1 MTSEI
6 AHKTNNESLYENTRN
21 SDTKV
26 FNSEILRKNEQLN
39 KLDQVNDLKINS
51 DQLYS
56 IKNKKN
62 SSFSCLSDDLSGIYY
77 YTKVIN
83 WYDKMT
89 KSIVQR
95 TIVCQNENSLYPIIP
110 LANLFILQDSSG
122 NFLSG
127 YSLQNSQISANSL
140 LSIIAN
146 YVVSNVSEEYLDNI
160 LHRLPL
166 LHKCLNVN
174 PCFKDVLRFDGEDSK
189 IFSILGV
196 QLLHGWLPSPQEDG
210 SDIYNAVIKAET
222 YENALEKITIMKEL
236 LENKNL
242 EYASNHEKISEGQL
256 LNRFLCSYS
265 RCLTPHG
272 ITVLRE
278 KLPPG
283 NLSILFHNLNFS
295 LLYSHYQT
303 GDLYTLVTNYA
314 FKDYE
319 DKIVWE
325 SLETSSY
332 FNSDFILQDILFND
346 MSGINN
352 DFSLALNM
360 QLMEDQQKENWV
372 YYLSQSK
379 KYKKHKT
386 SRKVKEKKK
395 KNKSNNDT
403 VSNWKKRASDSFEK
417 LNNNLQKEK
426 KCIIF

>member
-6 AHKTNNESLYENTRN
+6 THKTNIKSLYENIGN
-21 SDTKV
+21 LETKV
-26 FNSEILRKNEQLN
+26 LKPEILKKNEQLN
-39 KLDQVNDLKINS
+39 KLDQVNDLKIIP

-83 WYDKMT
+83 WYDKKT
-89 KSIVQR
+89 ESIVQR
-95 TIVCQNENSLYPIIP
+95 TIVCQNENSPYPIIP

-127 YSLQNSQISANSL
+127 YSLQNSQISASSL

-146 YVVSNVSEEYLDNI
+146 YVVSSVSEEHLDNI
-160 LHRLPL
+160 LPRLPL

-174 PCFKDVLRFDGEDSK
+174 PCFKDISRFDGEESK

-196 QLLHGWLPSPQEDG
+196 QLFHGWLPSLQEDG
-210 SDIYNAVIKAET
+210 FDIYNAIIKAET
-222 YENALEKITIMKEL
+222 YENALEKISIMKEL

-242 EYASNHEKISEGQL
+242 EYASSDEKISEGRL
-256 LNRFLCSYS
+256 LNRFLCSYP

-278 KLPPG
+278 KMSPG
-283 NLSILFHNLNFS
+283 NLSILFHNLHFS

-303 GDLYTLVTNYA
+303 GDLYTLVTDYA
-314 FKDYE
+314 YKDYE
-319 DKIVWE
+319 NKVVWE
-325 SLETSSY
+325 SLETSLY
-332 FNSDFILQDILFND
+332 FNSDFILQDNLFND
-346 MSGINN
+346 LSGINN

-386 SRKVKEKKK
+386 SGKVKEKKK
-395 KNKSNNDT
+395 NSRSNND
-403 VSNWKKRASDSFEK
+403 VVPSWKRRASDSFEK
-417 LNNNLQKEK
+417 LNKHLQKEK